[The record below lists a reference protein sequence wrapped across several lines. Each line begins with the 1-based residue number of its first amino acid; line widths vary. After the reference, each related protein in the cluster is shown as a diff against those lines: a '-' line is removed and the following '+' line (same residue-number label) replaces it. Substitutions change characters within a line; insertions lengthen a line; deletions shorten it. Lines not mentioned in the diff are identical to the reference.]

1 MYLKLQNLTR
11 PNYNSI
17 TRHCRSWAP
26 GPPSQV
32 QARLYHEGLI
42 WSAFTL
48 WSQMHRNRRAGF
60 HPELPR
66 GGRLFCPL
74 PAAEGRPV
82 LPEARRGPVAQR
94 VRTLLSAP
102 SRGQSRGA
110 VSAGGGGLPKEEALQ
125 HIHPQPR
132 LPPGAAVPAS
142 GILPGHETRALCSRS
157 SWQGPLRKGAGWPG
171 PRETVCVRTVWPSGH
186 GAENRRQ
193 GCGGGHLCV
202 SVTCS

>member
-110 VSAGGGGLPKEEALQ
+110 VSAGGGVSPRRKRCSISIHSPVCPPGLPCPPPASCQ
-125 HIHPQPR
+125 GMR
-132 LPPGAAVPAS
+132 LEPCVPGAPGRVPS
-142 GILPGHETRALCSRS
+142 GRGQDG
-157 SWQGPLRKGAGWPG
+157 QGPGRLY
-171 PRETVCVRTVWPSGH
+171 VCVPCGQVDTELKTGDRDVV
-186 GAENRRQ
+186 GA
-193 GCGGGHLCV
+193 
-202 SVTCS
+202 TCALV

>member
-110 VSAGGGGLPKEEALQ
+110 VSAGGGSPQGGSAAAYPSTAPSAPRGCRARLR
-125 HIHPQPR
+125 HP
-132 LPPGAAVPAS
+132 A
-142 GILPGHETRALCSRS
+142 RA
-157 SWQGPLRKGAGWPG
+157 
-171 PRETVCVRTVWPSGH
+171 
-186 GAENRRQ
+186 
-193 GCGGGHLCV
+193 
-202 SVTCS
+202 